1 MAQVL
6 IIDDT
11 NDHRDNI
18 SEILQLNNYTVSTAS
33 NGRIGVELALQEI
46 PDLILCDVR
55 MPELDGFDV
64 LDIIRNNHRT
74 ANIPFVFLTAMAEK
88 NDMAKGL
95 DMGASDCITK
105 PFDVIHLI
113 RTVEEQLKKG
123 SRKVKSTSLA
133 GGAGPLEWLQNLA
146 VRFDHRYSRQN
157 TFLQKKQDSYDTSSV
172 SNRIFLF

>member
-1 MAQVL
+1 MAQIL

-18 SEILQLNNYTVSTAS
+18 SEILTLNNYTVSTAS
-33 NGRIGVELALQEI
+33 NGRIGVELALQEK

-64 LDIIRNNHRT
+64 LDLIRNNHRT

-88 NDMAKGL
+88 NDMDKGL
-95 DMGASDCITK
+95 DMGANDFIIK
-105 PFDVIHLI
+105 PFDVIHLL

-123 SRKVKSTSLA
+123 SRKVKSTSLT
-133 GGAGPLEWLQNLA
+133 GIPGPVEWLQNLA
-146 VRFDHRYSRQN
+146 VSLDQRYSRQY
-157 TFLQKKQDSYDTSSV
+157 TLPQKKQDSYETSSV